1 MERISSTIQIADTG
15 IVPRGRSS
23 ETKGRSFRKIPWEYL
38 LLQYGVPTCVEA
50 ATIAADSLTIF
61 IKKLQ
66 NEAKSNQFLNELND
80 ENKYEMIKEVLQPND
95 FNFIV
100 TPKEIDDL
108 ITNMSSVVARG
119 INMSL

>member
-1 MERISSTIQIADTG
+1 MLEYGNKRQELSENTLGVPVIA
-15 IVPRGRSS
+15 I
-23 ETKGRSFRKIPWEYL
+23 
-38 LLQYGVPTCVEA
+38 GVPTVVEA
-50 ATIAADSLTIF
+50 ATVAADSLTIF

-66 NEAKSNQFLNELND
+66 EGAKSNQFLNELNE

-108 ITNMSSVVARG
+108 ILNMSSVVARG